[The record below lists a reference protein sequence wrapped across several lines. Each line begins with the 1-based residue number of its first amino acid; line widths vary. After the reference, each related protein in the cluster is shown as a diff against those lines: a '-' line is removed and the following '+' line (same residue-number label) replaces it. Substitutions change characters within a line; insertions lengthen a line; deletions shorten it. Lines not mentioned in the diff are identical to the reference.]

1 MKNKLNRFQKYLPL
15 ALLLPALCLLLLL
28 PGFAAE
34 GDPVIV
40 EINETNFPDA
50 NFRAYVET
58 LNTDGEAGLS
68 EAEIAAVHT
77 MDVSYK
83 SISKLDGIAFFTGL
97 NNLNCQDNSLTSLDL
112 SACASLYNLNASYN
126 QLTSLILNPN
136 APIQYIWA
144 YENQLA
150 SITLPK
156 TIRQLSVSD
165 NPIAALDLS
174 GCTELW
180 QLAIENTQIR
190 TLDLSDCAKLKQI
203 YLNAGITSLDLSAC
217 PEFTNIFGS
226 SCSVYSLI
234 LHPDAPISGNIAS
247 TVIYYPEI
255 SMQIDLSQYAVDL
268 NKISNLQ
275 GCSLSGS
282 ILTPDPTFEGVASY
296 SYALN
301 NTAGAT
307 LTVSL
312 EPHQHILAAGLSHY
326 NDTEHWGTCTDANC
340 AGIKVYVT
348 AHSWLSLN
356 NGTHKCLSC
365 DIPAVA
371 CSGEPVA
378 ACSRPVCSTCNGSYG
393 EIAHASTETE
403 IVPNDDGTHTVIHPF
418 CCGSSEEPVRC
429 SGGTATC
436 QSGPACDICG
446 QIYSNS
452 LNLNNH
458 TSTETRYTPDYELAE
473 HHIKVH
479 SCCGSR
485 TDAPAEPCSGGTA
498 TCTNSAKCDGC
509 KNPYGERNSANHA
522 STQTTLTRNGNGT
535 HTVTNT
541 CCEAE
546 TVVNCSS
553 ATPANCCQK
562 QVCDVCHATFGEKNP
577 ENHVNS
583 TPVYVPSYNGKHI
596 HKYSCC
602 DKIVED
608 DIPCTYPEGSE
619 LCSVCGGAD
628 LTEELA
634 AAKLALKTALEQDML
649 ALTSNLD
656 VLLQVMQNSMYFTQF
671 YQDYQ
676 TEVYDWMDAATTK
689 EELAQLTQ
697 NAIAGLDIIERYWIK
712 NSYYFYNTF
721 GNQVDV
727 LPNQIAK
734 LANGLYE
741 LSVLRILDASTPEE
755 QQKCIARA
763 EAALNYLEAELD
775 IFFELEKIANGS
787 IDDFVDAFYHL
798 DYAIDLLTA
807 SDEMYPIGVEVTSS
821 FLAVNRAML
830 EDINDLMRIY
840 HEIGMNGNIVP
851 LPVSPTMLIRQPLAM
866 AAQVKDIWMDAFA
879 PGESNAL
886 LLTALLNDMDM
897 QNRIS
902 ILEFRTVGGR
912 LTAKD
917 QIDLQN
923 RWMPMI
929 NILYTFLYSP
939 FEATEEALDKASEM
953 LNTSFALID
962 LMFDR
967 FEEIN
972 SRTDLTEEQKAAL
985 KAELLAK
992 ADPIILSLI
1001 VLANDGPTVAP
1012 DEQLTQE
1019 QLYFRICQEFAEIAD
1034 LCAAGLHTYSAE
1046 WSVTEQ
1052 KHFLTCTACQAKA
1065 EEADHTWGDNHIC
1078 DVCGTTRAIYVQ
1090 STVVDENGDLI
1101 ITLSN
1106 GETLNAGHVVG
1117 EKGDTG
1123 AQGIQGIQGV
1133 QGVQGETGAKG
1144 DKGDKGENGKSA
1156 YELAVANGYTGTLDE
1171 WLKSLIGATGA
1182 TGENGANGKS
1192 AYELAVANGYAGT
1205 LDEWLKSLIG
1215 ATGATGEN
1223 GANGKSAYELAVA
1236 NGYAGTIDEWLKSLI
1251 GATGATGENGA
1262 NGKSAYEL
1270 AVANGYTGTLDE
1282 WLKALI
1288 GATGAQG
1295 IQGIQG
1301 VKGEKGDTGA
1311 TGAQGI
1317 QGVQGVK
1324 GDKGDTGATGAQ
1336 GIQGVQ
1342 GEKGDKGD
1350 KGDTGA
1356 QGPQGEK
1363 GEKGDKGDVGETG
1376 GCSGSIGGASIA
1388 GILLILTVGIC
1399 FLRKKENA
1407 A

>member
-15 ALLLPALCLLLLL
+15 LLLLPALCLLLLL

-68 EAEIAAVHT
+68 EAELAAVT
-77 MDVSYK
+77 EMDVSSK
-83 SISKLDGIAFFTGL
+83 SISKLDGIAFFTSL
-97 NNLNCQDNSLTSLDL
+97 KSLDCSKNNLTALDVSAISTLQSLD
-112 SACASLYNLNASYN
+112 CREN
-126 QLTSLILNPN
+126 QLTSLVIDLN
-136 APIQYIWA
+136 APIYRLHVSD
-144 YENQLA
+144 NQLA

-156 TIRQLSVSD
+156 TIKDLLVGN

-174 GCTELW
+174 GCTVLWKLSCSETNIAELDFSDCINMKQMW
-180 QLAIENTQIR
+180 CYNTPLRQ
-190 TLDLSDCAKLKQI
+190 LDLTNSPLFQNLWATYPSI
-203 YLNAGITSLDLSAC
+203 YALN
-217 PEFTNIFGS
+217 
-226 SCSVYSLI
+226 
-234 LHPDAPISGNIAS
+234 LHADAPITGNYPVTVTVSPNGS
-247 TVIYYPEI
+247 T
-255 SMQIDLSQYAVDL
+255 IDLAQYGVDPSRV
-268 NKISNLQ
+268 SNVQ
-275 GCSLSGS
+275 GGTLSGS
-282 ILTPDPTFEGVASY
+282 VLTLDTNGTTASY
-296 SYALN
+296 TYSCG

-307 LTVSL
+307 LSVTVNY
-312 EPHQHILAAGLSHY
+312 EISHNFSWHY
-326 NDTEHWGTCTDANC
+326 TETEHWQTCDETDCVGQTFNT
-340 AGIKVYVT
+340 GSHT
-348 AHSWLSLN
+348 WSSLG
-356 NGTHKCLSC
+356 NGTHACTTCS
-365 DIPAVA
+365 IPAVA
-371 CSGEPVA
+371 CSGEPAA
-378 ACSRPVCSTCNGSYG
+378 ACARPVCGTCTGLYG
-393 EIAHASTETE
+393 EITHASTETE
-403 IVPNDDGTHTVIHPF
+403 IVPNGNGTHTVAHSS

-436 QSGPACDICG
+436 LSGPACDICG

-452 LNLNNH
+452 IDPDNH
-458 TSTETRYTPDYELAE
+458 TSTETRYTPHYELAD
-473 HHIKVH
+473 HHAELH
-479 SCCGSR
+479 SCCGNS
-485 TDAPAEPCSGGTA
+485 TGAPAEPCYGGTA
-498 TCTNSAKCDGC
+498 TCTDKAECDACGWS
-509 KNPYGERNSANHA
+509 YGDVDPANHA
-522 STQTTLTRNGNGT
+522 STETTVTNNGNGT

-553 ATPANCCQK
+553 ATPADCCHK

-649 ALTSNLD
+649 ALTFNLD

-721 GNQVDV
+721 ANQVDV
-727 LPNQIAK
+727 LPDQIAK

-741 LSVLRILDASTPEE
+741 MSVLGILDASTPEE

-775 IFFELEKIANGS
+775 IFFELEKIANAS

-798 DYAIDLLTA
+798 EYAIDLLTA
-807 SDEMYPIGVEVTSS
+807 SDEMYPISVEVTSS

-1012 DEQLTQE
+1012 DEQLTPE
-1019 QLYFRICQEFAEIAD
+1019 QFYFRICQEFAEIAD

-1133 QGVQGETGAKG
+1133 QGEKGDTGA
-1144 DKGDKGENGKSA
+1144 NGKSA

-1192 AYELAVANGYAGT
+1192 AYELAVANGYTGT
-1205 LDEWLKSLIG
+1205 LDEWLKSLI
-1215 ATGATGEN
+1215 
-1223 GANGKSAYELAVA
+1223 
-1236 NGYAGTIDEWLKSLI
+1236 
-1251 GATGATGENGA
+1251 
-1262 NGKSAYEL
+1262 
-1270 AVANGYTGTLDE
+1270 
-1282 WLKALI
+1282 
-1288 GATGAQG
+1288 
-1295 IQGIQG
+1295 
-1301 VKGEKGDTGA
+1301 GA

-1342 GEKGDKGD
+1342 
-1350 KGDTGA
+1350 
-1356 QGPQGEK
+1356 
-1363 GEKGDKGDVGETG
+1363 GDKGDVGETG